1 MSFRIKHIVVVAF
14 LLLIN
19 LVVAQNKQVDSLID
33 VAKKTDVDTIKI
45 NAFLR
50 ISNRLKSTN
59 FDESYKYAKQ
69 ALTIAEKI
77 NNKHYLAK
85 VNRHLGRLC
94 IDEGNEGAA
103 ANYFFYALELDKQLN
118 NSYSLA
124 MDYNAVGDIYKSQK
138 RFDDALNSY
147 SEALKINRQLDSHRQ
162 MAISYNNIGIIYAT
176 TKKYKQ
182 ALLCY
187 DSTLLIS
194 EKYNSKRR
202 IASTYLNKSR
212 VYKEMGNIDKAI
224 ELSQKAIE
232 INLNTRNPNRLLE
245 CYNELADSYLKN
257 TQYEDAS
264 IVLEKASE
272 YEKKVIEKDLIKAF
286 YDNYTVFY
294 KATGNL
300 EKAYEYA
307 KKVLALKDSIHNES
321 NHRLS
326 METTAKYDSEQH
338 SLQIASL
345 QKDNELSTGQIKRER
360 NFRIFI
366 AILVLVIIIFMVLL
380 IKRLVQKRKKNKD
393 LARSF
398 ELIEKK
404 KQGIA
409 DSINYSKR
417 IQDSILPSKQLKNRL
432 FYDIFVLFMPKDIVS
447 GDFYWYAEKNGKKI
461 VACCDCTGHGVPGS
475 LMSMIGNN
483 VLNHLV
489 HDLGIT
495 SADEI
500 LNQLHQEI
508 RKALK
513 QDMQHKSMDGM
524 DLALIV
530 FNSETQIEYAGAH
543 RALWVIKKEQQ
554 VVETPQLIEIKANKF
569 SIGGYQAEEIRQ
581 FTKHTIELSKG
592 DCLYMFTDG
601 YADQFGGK
609 EGKKFMTKRLKELLL
624 INYHKPI
631 PEQEQIITKAIIDW
645 KGNHEQVDDILMI
658 AIRV

>member
-1 MSFRIKHIVVVAF
+1 MSFRIKHNIIVVFV
-14 LLLIN
+14 LLIN
-19 LVVAQNKQVDSLID
+19 LAVAQNKYVDSLIN
-33 VAKKTDVDTIKI
+33 VAETTDVDTLKI
-45 NAFLR
+45 NAFLK

-69 ALTIAEKI
+69 ALAIAEKI
-77 NNKHYLAK
+77 DNENYLAK
-85 VNRHLGRLC
+85 VNRHLGRLS
-94 IDEGNEGAA
+94 IDEGNVGGAA
-103 ANYFFYALELDKQLN
+103 KYFFKALELDKQAN
-118 NSYSLA
+118 NIHGLA
-124 MDYNAVGDIYKSQK
+124 MDYNSVGDIYKSQK

-147 SEALKINRQLDSHRQ
+147 TKALEMNRQLDSQRQ
-162 MAISYNNIGIIYAT
+162 MAICYNNVGIIYAT

-194 EKYNSKRR
+194 EKFKNKRR
-202 IASTYLNKSR
+202 TASTYLNKSR
-212 VYKEMGNIDKAI
+212 VYRDMGNLDKAI

-232 INLNTRNPNRLLE
+232 INQQIGNPNRLLE
-245 CYNELADSYLKN
+245 CYNELADLYLIN
-257 TQYEDAS
+257 AQYEDAFT
-264 IVLEKASE
+264 VLEKESE
-272 YEKKVIEKDLIKAF
+272 FEPKVIEKDLIKDF
-286 YDNYTVFY
+286 YDNYTILY
-294 KATGNL
+294 KEKGNI

-307 KKVLALKDSIHNES
+307 KKALALKDSIHHES
-321 NHRLS
+321 NNRLAI
-326 METTAKYDSEQH
+326 ETTAKYDSDQH
-338 SLQIASL
+338 VLQIASL
-345 QKDNELSTGQIKRER
+345 EKDNELSLGLIKRER

-366 AILVLVIIIFMVLL
+366 TLLVLVIITFLL
-380 IKRLVQKRKKNKD
+380 LLTKRLIQKRKKNKE
-393 LARSF
+393 LASSF
-398 ELIEKK
+398 DLIEKK

-432 FYDIFVLFMPKDIVS
+432 FHDIFVLFMPKDIVS

-483 VLNHLV
+483 ILNHLV

-513 QDMQHKSMDGM
+513 QDMQLKSMDGM

-543 RALWVIKKEQQ
+543 RALWIINKEQP
-554 VVETPQLIEIKANKF
+554 ETPQLVEVKANKF
-569 SIGGYQAEEIRQ
+569 SIGGYQSEEIRQ
-581 FTKHTIELSKG
+581 FTKHNIELQKG

-609 EGKKFMTKRLKELLL
+609 EGKKFMTKRLRELLL
-624 INYHKPI
+624 ANYHKPI
-631 PEQEQIITKAIIDW
+631 PEQEQIFTKAIIDW

>member
-1 MSFRIKHIVVVAF
+1 MSIRIKHSVIVFCV
-14 LLLIN
+14 LLSN
-19 LVVAQNKQVDSLID
+19 LVVAQNKYVDSLIN
-33 VAKKTDVDTIKI
+33 VAEKTDVDTLKI
-45 NAFLR
+45 NAFLK

-77 NNKHYLAK
+77 NNKNYLAK

-94 IDEGNEGAA
+94 IDEGNEGVAA
-103 ANYFFYALELDKQLN
+103 KFFFYALELDKQAN
-118 NSYSLA
+118 NIHGLA
-124 MDYNAVGDIYKSQK
+124 MDYNAVGDVYKSQK
-138 RFDDALNSY
+138 RFEDALNSY
-147 SEALKINRQLDSHRQ
+147 SKALEMNRQLDSQRQ
-162 MAISYNNIGIIYAT
+162 MAICYNNIGIVYAT
-176 TKKYKQ
+176 IKNYRQ

-187 DSTLLIS
+187 DSTLLIA
-194 EKYNSKRR
+194 EKYSNKRR

-212 VYKEMGNIDKAI
+212 VYKEMGNLDKAI

-232 INLNTRNPNRLLE
+232 INQKTANPNRLLE
-245 CYNELADSYLKN
+245 CYNELADLYLKN

-264 IVLEKASE
+264 VVLEKASE
-272 YEKKVIEKDLIKAF
+272 YENKVIEKDLIKAF
-286 YDNYTVFY
+286 YDNYTVLYQQKGDF
-294 KATGNL
+294 

-307 KKVLALKDSIHNES
+307 KKALVLKDSIHNES
-321 NHRLS
+321 NNRLS

-345 QKDNELSTGQIKRER
+345 QKDNELSEGLIKRER

-366 AILVLVIIIFMVLL
+366 AILVLVIIVFMVLL

-543 RALWVIKKEQQ
+543 RALWIIKQEKT
-554 VVETPQLIEIKANKF
+554 VEIPQIIEIKANKF
-569 SIGGYQAEEIRQ
+569 SIGGYQAEEMRQ
-581 FTKHTIELSKG
+581 FTKHNIDLTKG

-624 INYHKPI
+624 NNYHKPI
-631 PEQEQIITKAIIDW
+631 PEQEQIVTKAIVDW